1 MNPFENIA
9 SKVGF
14 KNNIVKEEHELKCD
28 KCGRS
33 YDYYEFDNG
42 QVVKDGCDCEMI
54 ELAKHQKAKYER
66 SNKVRKANN
75 IFNLSII
82 NDDLRD
88 VSFETYT
95 PTSEALEKAKNIC
108 VRYANNFDLSNKQ
121 SLILHGSFGTGK
133 SHLSMSIVKAVKSKG
148 FSVLYMNVPQLITT
162 YKSTFNNSMMS
173 ERELDNIIADVD
185 LLVLDDYGTS
195 LTQYGIGKMFEIMES
210 RTGKHNIITTNNNSK
225 ELTVNKDYS
234 KLFSRMMKNGTIVN
248 MNGEDYRMRGIK
260 F

>member
-14 KNNIVKEEHELKCD
+14 KNKIVKQEFGLKCD
-28 KCGRS
+28 KCGRT

-42 QVVKDGCDCEMI
+42 QIVKDGCDCEI
-54 ELAKHQKAKYER
+54 KELARQK
-66 SNKVRKANN
+66 NKEYKRKNKIRRANK
-75 IFNLSII
+75 IFNISII
-82 NDDLRD
+82 NDDLKD
-88 VSFETYT
+88 VSFETYN
-95 PTSEALEKAKNIC
+95 PTSEALEKAENIC
-108 VRYANNFDLSNKQ
+108 VRYANNFDLNNKQ
-121 SLILHGSFGTGK
+121 SLLLHGSFGTGK
-133 SHLSMSIVKAVKSKG
+133 SHLSMSIAKSVKNKG
-148 FSVLYMNVPQLITT
+148 YSVLYMNVPQLITT

-195 LTQYGIGKMFEIMES
+195 LTSYGIGKMFEVMES
-210 RTGKHNIITTNNNSK
+210 RTGKHNVITTNNNSK
-225 ELTVNKDYS
+225 ELTINKDYS